1 MDTFKIEQYDDT
13 KDLYITIPHYILQ
26 ELNWQAGTE
35 IEWKVKGDSIII
47 QDTKKSGQEP
57 EITRHSTK
65 DFLKTKGQWF

>member
-47 QDTKKSGQEP
+47 QDAKKSGQEP

>member
-47 QDTKKSGQEP
+47 QDATKSGQEP

-65 DFLKTKGQWF
+65 DFLKTKGKWF

>member
-57 EITRHSTK
+57 EITRNSTK
-65 DFLKTKGQWF
+65 DFLKTTGQWF

>member
-13 KDLYITIPHYILQ
+13 KDLNITIPHYILQ
-26 ELNWQAGTE
+26 ELNSQAGTE
-35 IEWKVKGDSIII
+35 IEWKVKGIII
-47 QDTKKSGQEP
+47 QDAEKSRQEP

>member
-35 IEWKVKGDSIII
+35 IEWKVKGDCIII
-47 QDTKKSGQEP
+47 QDAEKSGQEP
-57 EITRHSTK
+57 EITRNSTK

>member
-26 ELNWQAGTE
+26 ELNWQEGTE
-35 IEWKVKGDSIII
+35 IEWKVQGDSIII
-47 QDTKKSGQEP
+47 QDATKSGQEP
-57 EITRHSTK
+57 EITRNSTK

>member
-35 IEWKVKGDSIII
+35 VEWKVEGDSIII
-47 QDTKKSGQEP
+47 QDTTKSGQEP
-57 EITRHSTK
+57 EITRHTTK
-65 DFLKTKGQWF
+65 DFLKTKGKWF

>member
-26 ELNWQAGTE
+26 GLNWQAGTE

>member
-47 QDTKKSGQEP
+47 QDTEKSGQEP

-65 DFLKTKGQWF
+65 DFLKTKGKWF

>member
-35 IEWKVKGDSIII
+35 VEWKIQGDSIII
-47 QDTKKSGQEP
+47 QDAEKSGQEP

-65 DFLKTKGQWF
+65 DFLKTKGKWF